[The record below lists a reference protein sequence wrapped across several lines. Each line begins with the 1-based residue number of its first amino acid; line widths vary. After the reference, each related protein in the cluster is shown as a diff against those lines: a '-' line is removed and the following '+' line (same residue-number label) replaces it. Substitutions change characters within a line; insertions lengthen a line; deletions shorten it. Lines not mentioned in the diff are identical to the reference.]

1 MLFVTEYIQ
10 CCMNPIQDI
19 FKLSLISSMMP
30 IEMVYITS
38 FNAIE
43 TKVEQIPLGV
53 NCFNDG
59 CMPPSKLAKLKQ
71 TKVKYAFMDY
81 V

>member
-19 FKLSLISSMMP
+19 FKLSLISS

-59 CMPPSKLAKLKQ
+59 
-71 TKVKYAFMDY
+71 
-81 V
+81 

>member
-10 CCMNPIQDI
+10 CCMNLIQDI

-38 FNAIE
+38 FNAIK

-53 NCFNDG
+53 NCFNDVW
-59 CMPPSKLAKLKQ
+59 MHTSIQASKTQ
-71 TKVKYAFMDY
+71 TD
-81 V
+81 